1 MACDSD
7 NEENFLSTLRL
18 VMTND
23 SSLFIE
29 YDHVDPEDLKAEL
42 QKNFPK
48 WEGLEST
55 INTVRWVNDR
65 ICQLNHDINME
76 FEDEG
81 IYIQKRDVRSSKEN
95 GSN

>member
-1 MACDSD
+1 MDKRC
-7 NEENFLSTLRL
+7 N
-18 VMTND
+18 
-23 SSLFIE
+23 LFIE
-29 YDHVDPEDLKAEL
+29 YDHVDPENLKAEL

-48 WEGLEST
+48 WGSLEST
-55 INTVRWVNDR
+55 VNTVRWINDR

-81 IYIQKRDVRSSKEN
+81 IYIQKRDVRSSKED